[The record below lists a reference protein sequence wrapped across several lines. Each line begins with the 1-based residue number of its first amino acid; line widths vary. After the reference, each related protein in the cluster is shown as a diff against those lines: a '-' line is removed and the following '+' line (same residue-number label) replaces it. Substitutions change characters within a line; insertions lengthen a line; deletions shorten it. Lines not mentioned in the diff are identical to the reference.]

1 MKKLNFIILSIFC
14 LNIYNQ
20 LISQTNVLEYN
31 PKPLPEDG
39 HSYVTHSNFKN
50 RVLDYPF
57 VREDDILWTKT
68 YVSQIDLR
76 EKVNQPL
83 FFPVVPVSIGGGKF
97 RSNLSQILLDA
108 VKSGQITAYD
118 DTPEE
123 YFSEIVTPQEL
134 EALLFSVDST
144 EEENLD
150 TGELEL
156 IIDTLTVQNTDI
168 KAYYVIEDK
177 FFDKKRSVLDS
188 RIIGIAPIAEL
199 INKETFELEPTILFW
214 VWYPE
219 IRQILANSIM
229 HNDEVKFTGPNHMT
243 FSEFFDKRLFSS
255 TIRKESNMYDRAI
268 YDYKKSGMQQLLE
281 AERIKN
287 DIRNLEN
294 DMWEY

>member
-1 MKKLNFIILSIFC
+1 M
-14 LNIYNQ
+14 
-20 LISQTNVLEYN
+20 
-31 PKPLPEDG
+31 
-39 HSYVTHSNFKN
+39 
-50 RVLDYPF
+50 
-57 VREDDILWTKT
+57 
-68 YVSQIDLR
+68 
-76 EKVNQPL
+76 
-83 FFPVVPVSIGGGKF
+83 
-97 RSNLSQILLDA
+97 
-108 VKSGQITAYD
+108 
-118 DTPEE
+118 
-123 YFSEIVTPQEL
+123 
-134 EALLFSVDST
+134 
-144 EEENLD
+144 
-150 TGELEL
+150 
-156 IIDTLTVQNTDI
+156 TVQNTDI